1 MAAGSVR
8 IPCLEYAEEME
19 RENSSAWQLEEL
31 GTSLACGCTFPCK
44 QVAVTGLI
52 QKHSQTAP
60 ISRIHCSLSI
70 SEPLQF
76 RTGNR
81 GSGLSEIEIKPH
93 IPQPPSETPPDFSRV
108 PRQTLHHAQ
117 GHHCSVTDRPHPWQ
131 HLLVHA
137 ETQMP
142 AKGVEDGGMHRGKSG
157 CLPGSTETVPGAGAQ
172 QRSSTLTRGASP

>member
-31 GTSLACGCTFPCK
+31 GTSLACGCTFPCE

-60 ISRIHCSLSI
+60 MSRIHCSLSI

-108 PRQTLHHAQ
+108 PRQTLHRAQ

-131 HLLVHA
+131 HPLVHM
-137 ETQMP
+137 ETQNASKRSGGWGNAPRKERLP
-142 AKGVEDGGMHRGKSG
+142 AWQH
-157 CLPGSTETVPGAGAQ
+157 
-172 QRSSTLTRGASP
+172 